1 MTRAAT
7 EARAAEE
14 KRKNA
19 PAFPLLDV
27 LGGCAVLA
35 GVFYLGLSWHRAR
48 EEPPRPAGAPLI
60 RPPDPVTPSTPA
72 TLATF
77 SVALAEP
84 VAAESPRE
92 AMTLAPGPT
101 PSPFSSESLLLATL
115 PSSSPSPSPSPT
127 AKPERS
133 ELDVRR
139 EQGEQRLEQTLA
151 RLQGDVTRL
160 SANARQFQ
168 SICLGTHGDASSC
181 ERLFREISS
190 SATTLDRGLQEA
202 EEDARRAWVVPGLV
216 RDLRQRHGLDEATWS
231 ELSAMVRRLETTY
244 HGKP

>member
-14 KRKNA
+14 ERKKA
-19 PAFPLLDV
+19 PAFPLFDV

-48 EEPPRPAGAPLI
+48 EEPRPAGAPLI

-72 TLATF
+72 TLARLP
-77 SVALAEP
+77 VAAPEP

-92 AMTLAPGPT
+92 PIPLTPGPT
-101 PSPFSSESLLLATL
+101 PGPFSSDSLRLATL
-115 PSSSPSPSPSPT
+115 PSPSPSPTPAPT

-133 ELDVRR
+133 EMDVRR

-151 RLQGDVTRL
+151 RLEGEVTRL
-160 SANARQFQ
+160 SANTRQFQ
-168 SICLGTHGDASSC
+168 SICLGTRGDASSC
-181 ERLFREISS
+181 ERLFSEISS
-190 SATTLDRGLQEA
+190 GANTLDRGLQEA

-216 RDLRQRHGLDEATWS
+216 RDLRQRHGVDEATWS
-231 ELSAMVRRLETTY
+231 ELSATVRRLEATY